1 MENQKLTQEE
11 LDTIKGLQERSQVVV
26 SEFGNIEVATINLA
40 NRKKEVVD
48 YFNQLQEDEQKF
60 GKELNEKY
68 GNGTIDL
75 EKGEFVPTPA
85 QA

>member
-11 LDTIKGLQERSQVVV
+11 LDTIKSLQERSQVVV

-40 NRKKEVVD
+40 SRKKEVVT
-48 YFNQLQEDEQKF
+48 YFEQLQEDEQKF

-75 EKGEFVPTPA
+75 EKGEFVPAPEA
-85 QA
+85 

>member
-1 MENQKLTQEE
+1 METQKLTQEE
-11 LDTIKGLQERSQVVV
+11 LDTIKALQERSQVVV
-26 SEFGNIEVATINLA
+26 AEFGNIEVAMTNLA
-40 NRKKEVVD
+40 NRKKEVVT

-75 EKGEFVPTPA
+75 EKGEFVPTPEA
-85 QA
+85 